1 MEKFIENL
9 HKRYATKEFD
19 LSKKVSKEDLE
30 NIIEAF
36 RLTPS
41 SFGLQPWK
49 LFVVENKEIK
59 QKIMEN
65 SWNQKQ
71 VWENSYL
78 LVFAKKSEINT
89 DLVEKYISKTA
100 EVNWIEK
107 SNLDWYKQMILS
119 FVENT
124 SKEELDTWAREQV
137 FLALGNVMAYLSEK
151 NIDSCAIWGFSKNAI
166 NEILNLKEKG
176 FESVVMLPIWY
187 RKEDDVY
194 ASRPKV
200 RFSKEEICEFIK

>member
-30 NIIEAF
+30 NIVEVF

-59 QKIMEN
+59 QKIMEK

-78 LVFAKKSEINT
+78 LVFAKKSEINE
-89 DLVEKYISKTA
+89 DLVEKYISKTV

-137 FLALGNVMAYLSEK
+137 FLVLGNVMAYLSEK
-151 NIDSCAIWGFSKNAI
+151 NIDSCAIWGFSKDAV

-176 FESVVMLPIWY
+176 FESVVLLPIGY
-187 RKEDDVY
+187 RSENDKH
-194 ASRPKV
+194 ASRKKS
-200 RFSKEEICEFIK
+200 RFEAEEISEII

>member
-19 LSKKVSKEDLE
+19 LSKKVTKEDLE
-30 NIIEAF
+30 NIVEVF

-49 LFVVENKEIK
+49 LFVVENIEIK

-71 VWENSYL
+71 VLENSYL
-78 LVFAKKSEINT
+78 LVFAKKTEINE

-119 FVENT
+119 FVENI

-151 NIDSCAIWGFSKNAI
+151 NIDSCAIWGFSKDAV

-176 FESVVMLPIWY
+176 FESVVLLPIGY
-187 RKEDDVY
+187 RSENDKY
-194 ASRPKV
+194 ASRKKS
-200 RFSKEEICEFIK
+200 RFEVWEISEII

>member
-30 NIIEAF
+30 NIIEVF

-49 LFVVENKEIK
+49 LFVVENTEIK

-78 LVFAKKSEINT
+78 LVFAKKSEINA
-89 DLVEKYISKTA
+89 DLVERYISKTA

-137 FLALGNVMAYLSEK
+137 FLALGNVMYYLSEK
-151 NIDSCAIWGFSKNAI
+151 NIDSCAIWGFSKDAV

-176 FESVVMLPIWY
+176 FESVVLLPIGY
-187 RKEDDVY
+187 RSENDKY
-194 ASRPKV
+194 ASRKKS
-200 RFSKEEICEFIK
+200 RFEVWEISEII

>member
-30 NIIEAF
+30 NIVEVF

-59 QKIMEN
+59 QKIMEK

-78 LVFAKKSEINT
+78 LVFAKKSEINE
-89 DLVEKYISKTA
+89 DLVEKYISKTV

-151 NIDSCAIWGFSKNAI
+151 NIDSCAIWGFSKDAV

-176 FESVVMLPIWY
+176 FESVVLLPIGY
-187 RKEDDVY
+187 RSENDKH
-194 ASRPKV
+194 ASRKKS
-200 RFSKEEICEFIK
+200 RFEAEEISEII

>member
-30 NIIEAF
+30 NIVEVF

-59 QKIMEN
+59 QKIMEK

-78 LVFAKKSEINT
+78 LVFAKKSEINE
-89 DLVEKYISKTA
+89 DLVEKYISKTV

-151 NIDSCAIWGFSKNAI
+151 NIDSCAIWWFSKDAV

-176 FESVVMLPIWY
+176 FESVVLLPIGY
-187 RKEDDVY
+187 RSENDKH
-194 ASRPKV
+194 ASRKKS
-200 RFSKEEICEFIK
+200 RFEAEEISEII